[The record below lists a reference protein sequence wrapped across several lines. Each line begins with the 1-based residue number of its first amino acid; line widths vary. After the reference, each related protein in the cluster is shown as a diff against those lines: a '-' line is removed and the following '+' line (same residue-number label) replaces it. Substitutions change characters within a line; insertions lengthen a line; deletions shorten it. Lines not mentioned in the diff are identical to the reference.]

1 MKRVLTFLLV
11 LCCFQI
17 TSAQYTEIIN
27 SKRPGFSESPY
38 SVGTNIYQF
47 ETGLF
52 YRNSDHP
59 SILTHPN
66 IFGSN
71 LHFRYG
77 KFSEKLEFN
86 LNLAY
91 QIDEI
96 QNPIG
101 KNFTTQGIS
110 DLSIG
115 AKFML
120 RQQKFADRSK
130 EIRSYKKRMA
140 FDWKRLIPTV
150 GVYAGVHTTLVSED
164 YKKDNMSYKLAV
176 LLQND
181 ITDRLV
187 ILTNLIA
194 DDYSS
199 DNEFYAYIVT
209 MTYAINQQWSYFV
222 ENQGRYQDLYA
233 PQYQFGTGL
242 AYLVNENLQIDASAR
257 TNFFDDY
264 SYYYF
269 STGFSWRLD
278 RHYDTFT
285 LTDIPNKTKKLK
297 KKRKGLFGR
306 LFDKIFHKK
315 RK

>member
-11 LCCFQI
+11 LFCFHLA
-17 TSAQYTEIIN
+17 SAQYTEIIN

-38 SVGTNIYQF
+38 SVGTNIYQL

-52 YRNSDHP
+52 YRNNDNP

-66 IFGSN
+66 IFGTN
-71 LHFRYG
+71 LQLRYG

-91 QIDEI
+91 QVDEI
-96 QNPIG
+96 RNPLG
-101 KNFTTQGIS
+101 KNVTTQGIS
-110 DLSIG
+110 DLTIG
-115 AKFML
+115 AKYL
-120 RQQKFADRSK
+120 IRQQEFTDNST

-140 FDWKRLIPTV
+140 FDWKRLIPSV
-150 GVYAGVHTTLVSED
+150 GVYAGVHTPFISKD
-164 YKKDNMSYKLAV
+164 YKDDNTKISYKLAV

-181 ITDRLV
+181 ITDRFVL
-187 ILTNLIA
+187 LTNLIA
-194 DDYSS
+194 DNYSS
-199 DNEFYAYIVT
+199 DDEFYAYIVT
-209 MTYAINQQWSYFV
+209 MTYAINQRWSYFV

-278 RHYDTFT
+278 RHYDTFKFKAAP
-285 LTDIPNKTKKLK
+285 DKSKKKK
-297 KKRKGLFGR
+297 KKRKGFFGR
-306 LFDKIFHKK
+306 LFDKLFH
-315 RK
+315 